1 MKKLTLGAL
10 TLLTATTAACGR
22 GPSTA
27 PVAQGLNNAGSA
39 VMAAG
44 SERKLTYDFNRYQ
57 RVLAPKAKPV
67 QLPRRDNLPTSVD
80 LREKLA
86 PVYDQGK
93 LGACTAF
100 AIGKGLREALQR
112 RNGERQES
120 LSALF
125 QYYNTR
131 ERLGSVGE
139 DSGGTITDGMLAMKE
154 HGIAPDSVWPY
165 QIAQF
170 TVKPPAAAF
179 DAAKEFK
186 ISSPVEINGLSEVK
200 KALAEGTPVAFG
212 FMVYKSF
219 MKIGADGMMPMPGLM
234 DQRLGGHAVL
244 AVGYD
249 DEKKV
254 LIVRNSWSAK
264 WGDKGSFYMPYA
276 FAQSSKAMDW
286 WTAAK

>member
-1 MKKLTLGAL
+1 MTKKFTLGAL
-10 TLLTATTAACGR
+10 SLLAATTAACGKA
-22 GPSTA
+22 PTA
-27 PVAQGLNNAGSA
+27 PVAQGLASGSST

-44 SERKLTYDFNRYQ
+44 SERKLTYDFDRYQ

-67 QLPRRDNLPTSVD
+67 QLPRREALPASVD

-112 RNGERQES
+112 KNGERQEP

-131 ERLGSVGE
+131 ERMGSVGE

-154 HGIAPDSVWPY
+154 HGIAPETTWPY

-179 DAAKEFK
+179 EQAKEFK
-186 ISSPVEINGLSEVK
+186 ISSPVEIGGLSEVK
-200 KALAEGTPVAFG
+200 TALASGTPVAFG

-219 MKIGADGMMPMPGLM
+219 MKIGADGMMPMPGML

-249 DEKKV
+249 DAKKV

-276 FAQSSKAMDW
+276 FAQSGKAMDW